1 MFLPLLFIT
10 IGSICFG
17 IFSLLRKKYQEFNGS
32 ELFPTILFMVFYSI
46 AEAIV
51 ALAVSAMFKE
61 ITNIANVTPLTIIL
75 GAVLSFTGFV
85 SVVLCIIGAGY
96 GSTPILMMFATLGSI
111 VISSTYD
118 IVLGQTT
125 IDNKYIAALIFI
137 AIILLI
143 NILNDRK
150 EAKKEKTSMAY
161 KIICVVIFFTNGVGL
176 VLYHIF
182 AINCGSFGNFN
193 FIALYSAF
201 ELIVGVLTALFLC
214 VFRKKQN
221 SLSKVKE
228 IKGKSY
234 FLIVLYAVFIC
245 GCEALSIKTTSI
257 LPVSIQSPLSF
268 ALSLIAVT
276 VLDCI
281 VYKVRLKSS
290 QIMQMA
296 CAVLVA
302 ILLSI

>member
-1 MFLPLLFIT
+1 MFLPLLFIS

-17 IFSLLRKKYQEFNGS
+17 IFSLIRKKYQEFNGS

-46 AEAIV
+46 TEVIV

-75 GAVLSFTGFV
+75 GAVFSFTGFV
-85 SVVLCIIGAGY
+85 TVVLCIIGAGY
-96 GSTPILMMFATLGSI
+96 GSTPILMMFATLGSL

-150 EAKKEKTSMAY
+150 EAKKEKTSLAY

-176 VLYHIF
+176 VIYHIF

-193 FIALYSAF
+193 FIALYSVF
-201 ELIVGVLTALFLC
+201 GLIIGLLATLFLC
-214 VFRKKQN
+214 VFKKKQN
-221 SLSKVKE
+221 SIKRVKE
-228 IKGKSY
+228 IKWKSY
-234 FLIVLYAVFIC
+234 VLILLYALFIC
-245 GCEALSIKTTSI
+245 ACEALSLNTTSI
-257 LPVSIQSPLSF
+257 LPVSIHSPLSF